1 MIFTILQSPTINI
14 ARNVSECPRVTQ
26 VRMGTQP
33 KGDVLSEPRVSAF
46 HYDRW
51 V

>member
-1 MIFTILQSPTINI
+1 MILIILQPSTINI
-14 ARNVSECPRVTQ
+14 ARNVSECPRATQ

-33 KGDVLSEPRVSAF
+33 IGDVLSEPRVSAF